1 MSKKAGRAK
10 FFGSRRKKQFTKS
23 EVMQVVKLD
32 PKVSR
37 EAAWEWFGILT
48 ESSLNQRPAA

>member
-37 EAAWEWFGILT
+37 EAAWEWFEILT